1 MYFRSQASSGARPRL
16 FSLSFPWG
24 QQVMSPME
32 DQPHPLSSQRRKT
45 AASGGGVK
53 TQLSKLKEDQDADSD
68 SLIGGY
74 VHVHILSIGLSMAM
88 AMASIHHANL

>member
-1 MYFRSQASSGARPRL
+1 
-16 FSLSFPWG
+16 
-24 QQVMSPME
+24 ME

-45 AASGGGVK
+45 AASGGGGVK
-53 TQLSKLKEDQDADSD
+53 TQLSKLKEDQDADID